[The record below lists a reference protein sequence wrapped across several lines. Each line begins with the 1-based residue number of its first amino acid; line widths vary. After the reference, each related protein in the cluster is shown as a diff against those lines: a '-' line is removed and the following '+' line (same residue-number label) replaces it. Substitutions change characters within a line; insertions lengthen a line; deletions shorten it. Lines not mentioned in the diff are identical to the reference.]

1 MKNCTKVCQ
10 PSIIQKAAKAKLGKT
25 KLNIQ
30 KQGFI
35 PQSQRIMRPDEFVGL
50 KSKQDVQT
58 NKFPT
63 NIIMGFLKSNNK

>member
-1 MKNCTKVCQ
+1 MKNCTKVCS
-10 PSIIQKAAKAKLGKT
+10 PKIMLNAANAKSTKT
-25 KLNIQ
+25 KLNIHR
-30 KQGFI
+30 QGFI